1 MNIFIEQMGGGGTL
15 TLDVE
20 PLDTIHTVKLKIQD
34 MARVPVNEQRIIFAG
49 RKLDDDRTLSDYN
62 IMRESTLHLVRAVQ
76 QPAPWLD
83 PGEGKEGK
91 EEGGD
96 GGGGGVLAAAAAAA
110 TAAAAA
116 SAAAVA
122 AEHEQMVARYTALA
136 GTMETS
142 GARLR
147 NFSRL
152 VKIGGKDINPD
163 AGGRRRGGTTQH
175 GVCSWVYKGVFGPT
189 YVDAHITH
197 HTAYATCS
205 NDVLIFPQ
213 HAP

>member
-15 TLDVE
+15 TIGVE
-20 PLDTIHTVKLKIQD
+20 PLDTIRMVKQKIQD

-49 RKLDDDRTLSDYN
+49 RNLDDDRSLSDYN
-62 IMRESTLHLVRAVQ
+62 IMRESTLHLVRAAQ

-91 EEGGD
+91 EEGGGG
-96 GGGGGVLAAAAAAA
+96 GGGGGVLAAADD
-110 TAAAAA
+110 AAAAA
-116 SAAAVA
+116 AAAVA

-142 GARLR
+142 GAKLQ

-163 AGGRRRGGTTQH
+163 AGGRRKGSTTHH
-175 GVCSWVYKGVFGPT
+175 GVCSWVYKGVFGKT
-189 YVDAHITH
+189 
-197 HTAYATCS
+197 
-205 NDVLIFPQ
+205 
-213 HAP
+213 